1 MQGAFSFAAQAIE
14 KESNAAI
21 YRGRGWGVSIKMVVQ
36 KVAHGHGLELDGW
49 QKSTFYINGLEKAPD

>member
-14 KESNAAI
+14 EDSYAAD
-21 YRGRGWGVSIKMVVQ
+21 RGRGRGVSIKMVVQ